1 VRAHR
6 HPDTV
11 DDDAHPA
18 AGNTSKFAL
27 HQSPPTGPTGDHPNG
42 AATPWARQQIDQ
54 RFEHTAIMLAAPP
67 GDEATRGDAAPL
79 RRRLMKPRLAPG
91 EVLAYDMGVLNAV
104 EARIVGCLIEKEAT
118 TPDLYPLTLNS
129 LTTACNQSTN
139 RDPVTRLDPHDIEAA
154 LGDLKLR
161 GFIRVVHS
169 PSNRATKYRHI
180 ADETLRLDDAEQAL
194 IGVLL
199 LRGAQTPGELRLR
212 TERHHRFDSVPDLE
226 AVLDALSARPEPLT
240 RRLERSPGQ
249 KEHRWI
255 ELISDQA
262 WIGAES
268 SAAHVATGTGTAA
281 PGSASVGS
289 PSLSERVAALEAR
302 LTVVEAELE
311 LYRPDPGPEI

>member
-1 VRAHR
+1 MVSIMVAASLVDEPR
-6 HPDTV
+6 HWWSNRVTGGRNRGSRQV
-11 DDDAHPA
+11 L
-18 AGNTSKFAL
+18 AL
-27 HQSPPTGPTGDHPNG
+27 G
-42 AATPWARQQIDQ
+42 A
-54 RFEHTAIMLAAPP
+54 
-67 GDEATRGDAAPL
+67 
-79 RRRLMKPRLAPG
+79 
-91 EVLAYDMGVLNAV
+91 VLAYDMRVLNTV

-139 RDPVTRLDPHDIEAA
+139 REPVMRLDPHEIDAA
-154 LGDLKLR
+154 LGELKLR

-169 PSNRATKYRHI
+169 PSNRATKYRQI

-212 TERHHRFDSVPDLE
+212 TERQHHFDSVPDLE
-226 AVLDALSARPEPLT
+226 QVLAGLSARPEPLT

-255 ELISDQA
+255 ELLSDQA
-262 WIGAES
+262 WIGPDSPADVPT
-268 SAAHVATGTGTAA
+268 AGTPT
-281 PGSASVGS
+281 
-289 PSLSERVAALEAR
+289 LSERVAALEAR
-302 LTVVEAELE
+302 LGAIEAELD